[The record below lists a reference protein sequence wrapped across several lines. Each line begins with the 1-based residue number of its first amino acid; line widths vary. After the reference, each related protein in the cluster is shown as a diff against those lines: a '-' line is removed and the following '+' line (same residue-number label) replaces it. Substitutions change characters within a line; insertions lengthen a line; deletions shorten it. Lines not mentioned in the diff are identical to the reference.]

1 MQMQVIAKLPISN
14 VKCRHVNKNNKL
26 NCKQLT
32 QAMAESLVS
41 TLRDTG
47 DLAIA
52 CIHCISCKNIYVYL
66 RLIEITCK
74 QRELVKQILQL
85 CDLN

>member
-1 MQMQVIAKLPISN
+1 MILIAKLPVSN

-32 QAMAESLVS
+32 QAIAESPVS

-52 CIHCISCKNIYVYL
+52 CILCIYPM
-66 RLIEITCK
+66 
-74 QRELVKQILQL
+74 
-85 CDLN
+85 